1 MLPEVNVQTEAPA
14 AVESNLFVLELRPM
28 PGIVLVLPARGLYDT
43 LQRVRTC
50 TFHDAAVGQGS
61 EEYGAGLCAGLLG
74 QSRFICI

>member
-43 LQRVRTC
+43 L
-50 TFHDAAVGQGS
+50 
-61 EEYGAGLCAGLLG
+61 
-74 QSRFICI
+74 